1 MMFNL
6 TTAQRNKSSVRPIVH
21 HRSTTERPSMRLAK
35 MILAGSAL
43 TIVSAMASAQTTPAI
58 KETPPPPGTQKG
70 LVTVVN
76 RLNDTITIRAEQDNK
91 DGAKAPDGTKPDE
104 AKSDG
109 AKTDGATEQ
118 FKIDHTLSE
127 TVHAGDKV
135 KFSVSDSGDPKTNTE
150 KTITKIEAE

>member
-1 MMFNL
+1 
-6 TTAQRNKSSVRPIVH
+6 
-21 HRSTTERPSMRLAK
+21 MRLAK
-35 MILAGSAL
+35 IILAGSAL

-76 RLNDTITIRAEQDNK
+76 RLDNTIAIRAEQDNK
-91 DGAKAPDGTKPDE
+91 DGAKAPDKTKPDE
-104 AKSDG
+104 AKPDDAKSDG
-109 AKTDGATEQ
+109 AKAEGATTQ
-118 FKIDHTLSE
+118 FKIDHKLSE

-135 KFSVSDSGDPKTNTE
+135 KFSVSEGGDPKTNTE

>member
-1 MMFNL
+1 
-6 TTAQRNKSSVRPIVH
+6 
-21 HRSTTERPSMRLAK
+21 MRLAK
-35 MILAGSAL
+35 IILAGSAL

-76 RLNDTITIRAEQDNK
+76 RLDNTIAIRAEQDNK
-91 DGAKAPDGTKPDE
+91 DGAKAPDKTKPDE
-104 AKSDG
+104 AKPDDAKSDG
-109 AKTDGATEQ
+109 AKAEGATTQ
-118 FKIDHTLSE
+118 FKIDHKLSE

>member
-1 MMFNL
+1 M
-6 TTAQRNKSSVRPIVH
+6 K
-21 HRSTTERPSMRLAK
+21 LAK

-76 RLNDTITIRAEQDNK
+76 RLDNTIAIRAEQDTKQNNK
-91 DGAKAPDGTKPDE
+91 DGAKAPDKAKPDE

-109 AKTDGATEQ
+109 AKPDEVKAEGATTQ
-118 FKIDHTLSE
+118 FKIDHKLSE

-135 KFSVSDSGDPKTNTE
+135 TFSVSDSGDPKT
-150 KTITKIEAE
+150 ITKIKAE

>member
-1 MMFNL
+1 
-6 TTAQRNKSSVRPIVH
+6 
-21 HRSTTERPSMRLAK
+21 MRLAK

-76 RLNDTITIRAEQDNK
+76 RINGTIAIRAEQTDNEKEKEKNTDKEK
-91 DGAKAPDGTKPDE
+91 DKDKDAAAAAE
-104 AKSDG
+104 
-109 AKTDGATEQ
+109 GATTQ
-118 FKIDHTLSE
+118 FKIDHKLSE

-135 KFSVSDSGDPKTNTE
+135 KFSVSDGGDPKTDTE
-150 KTITKIEAE
+150 KTITKIETE

>member
-76 RLNDTITIRAEQDNK
+76 RLNDTITIRTEQSDT
-91 DGAKAPDGTKPDE
+91 DGAKAPDGTKP
-104 AKSDG
+104 DG

-127 TVHAGDKV
+127 TVHAGDKA

-150 KTITKIEAE
+150 KTITKIETE

>member
-1 MMFNL
+1 M
-6 TTAQRNKSSVRPIVH
+6 K
-21 HRSTTERPSMRLAK
+21 LAK

-58 KETPPPPGTQKG
+58 KETPPPPGAQKG

-76 RLNDTITIRAEQDNK
+76 RLDNTIAIRAEQDNK
-91 DGAKAPDGTKPDE
+91 DGAKAPDKAKPDE

-109 AKTDGATEQ
+109 AKPDEAEAEGATTQ
-118 FKIDHTLSE
+118 FKIDHKLSE

-135 KFSVSDSGDPKTNTE
+135 TFSVSDGGDPKTNTE
-150 KTITKIEAE
+150 KTITKIKAE

>member
-1 MMFNL
+1 
-6 TTAQRNKSSVRPIVH
+6 
-21 HRSTTERPSMRLAK
+21 MRLAK

-76 RLNDTITIRAEQDNK
+76 RLNDTIAIRIEQSDT
-91 DGAKAPDGTKPDE
+91 DAAKAPDGTKPD
-104 AKSDG
+104 G
-109 AKTDGATEQ
+109 AKPDGATEQ

-135 KFSVSDSGDPKTNTE
+135 KFSVSDSGDPKT
-150 KTITKIEAE
+150 ITKIETE

>member
-1 MMFNL
+1 M
-6 TTAQRNKSSVRPIVH
+6 K
-21 HRSTTERPSMRLAK
+21 LAK

-58 KETPPPPGTQKG
+58 KETPPPPGAQKG

-76 RLNDTITIRAEQDNK
+76 RLDNTIAIRAEQDNK
-91 DGAKAPDGTKPDE
+91 DGAKAPDKAKPDEAKSDE

-109 AKTDGATEQ
+109 AKPDEAEAEGATTQ
-118 FKIDHTLSE
+118 FKIDHKLSE

-135 KFSVSDSGDPKTNTE
+135 TFSVSDGGDPKTNTE
-150 KTITKIEAE
+150 KTITKIKAE